1 MVCVSGYNQGM
12 KNETNEKAS
21 EAAVHHD
28 SLPLFSASHGPTA
41 RRSVVITLATRQEEA
56 DDDLLLY
63 KHARAMEHACHTAIR
78 CIEELIADCEVQ
90 SPAISQSQ
98 PMLQLQYTALAA
110 CRASLYPGSR
120 LRLNG

>member
-1 MVCVSGYNQGM
+1 M

-63 KHARAMEHACHTAIR
+63 THARAMEYACHTAIR
-78 CIEELIADCEVQ
+78 CIEELIADCGGQ
-90 SPAISQSQ
+90 SPAISQS
-98 PMLQLQYTALAA
+98 MLQLQYTALAA

-120 LRLNG
+120 LRLNGTG